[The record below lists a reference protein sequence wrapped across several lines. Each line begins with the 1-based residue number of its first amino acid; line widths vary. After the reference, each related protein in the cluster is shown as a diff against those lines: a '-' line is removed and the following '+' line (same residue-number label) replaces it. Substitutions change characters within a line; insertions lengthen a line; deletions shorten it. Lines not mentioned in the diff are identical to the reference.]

1 MTIKFNPNN
10 NANLTYGE
18 CLDPTTKVTTQVVE
32 ADSYDEAYEK
42 ARLKTEELDLSSKDD
57 ESDDEG
63 ELTDAESIDEE

>member
-1 MTIKFNPNN
+1 MPKYPFQFTREQRHLI
-10 NANLTYGE
+10 
-18 CLDPTTKVTTQVVE
+18 VVE

-63 ELTDAESIDEE
+63 ELTDAETIDEET